1 MTPAEFYSTY
11 LPMAQGVS
19 QRTGLDP
26 RLVLAQAALE
36 SGWGSSVPGGNL
48 FGIKSHGQAGGRVVP
63 TVEYE
68 GGQYVPQ
75 EASFRTYATPEASF
89 QDYGSFI
96 LENPR
101 YQPVMAAKNL
111 EDQIAAM
118 GASGYATDPEYA
130 RKLSSIV
137 RMFGADGGSTPMAP
151 QPQPQRPQGLLEQIG
166 LQRMGTGGQQGD
178 IPFHQR
184 DKFRDFAGRL
194 AMAANTLR
202 QRPDPNIP
210 AAVQAAQQQRSGNR
224 TLDWLAQQPDGGRFA
239 EIGRVAG
246 PAVALQEYMKAQ
258 AGPEKTAAIQ
268 NYEYFRQMGMPHEQA
283 LAAAKGGQT
292 INVGLGDQ
300 LSPYQEA
307 QDKAF
312 ADLALDWKAGGLA
325 DLSQQRDTIAGVISD
340 IAESDEPMSG
350 PTVAAIS
357 KLGLGA
363 VLTPEAED
371 VQQRV
376 ASVVQRTLKE
386 TLGAQFTQK
395 EGEQLIARAYN
406 PALSPEMNLRRLGA
420 LFDTIQQT
428 VDARRSMIEYAD
440 KAGTLAG
447 YTGPVPTNDDAV
459 LAAEIEAAM
468 NAVAAPAETTDVDG
482 QLAVGTLDSGY
493 RYIGGPPHLEI
504 SWEKAK

>member
-75 EASFRTYATPEASF
+75 EASFRTYASPEASF

-151 QPQPQRPQGLLEQIG
+151 QPQPQRPQGLLEHIG
-166 LQRMGTGGQQGD
+166 LQRMGTGGPQGD

-184 DKFRDFAGRL
+184 DKFRGFAGRL

-224 TLDWLAQQPDGGRFA
+224 TAEWLAQQPGGEPYARMIEA
-239 EIGRVAG
+239 D
-246 PAVALQEYMKAQ
+246 P
-258 AGPEKTAAIQ
+258 
-268 NYEYFRQMGMPHEQA
+268 N
-283 LAAAKGGQT
+283 AAA
-292 INVGLGDQ
+292 
-300 LSPYQEA
+300 S
-307 QDKAF
+307 
-312 ADLALDWKAGGLA
+312 
-325 DLSQQRDTIAGVISD
+325 
-340 IAESDEPMSG
+340 
-350 PTVAAIS
+350 
-357 KLGLGA
+357 
-363 VLTPEAED
+363 
-371 VQQRV
+371 
-376 ASVVQRTLKE
+376 
-386 TLGAQFTQK
+386 
-395 EGEQLIARAYN
+395 
-406 PALSPEMNLRRLGA
+406 
-420 LFDTIQQT
+420 
-428 VDARRSMIEYAD
+428 
-440 KAGTLAG
+440 
-447 YTGPVPTNDDAV
+447 V
-459 LAAEIEAAM
+459 LAAYQQSRAGASYKQVMGSDLGLTGEAAGRM
-468 NAVAAPAETTDVDG
+468 FNVAPDGKITQVGGVAPTTIIGAGETEWEKGVGKAGVETLTTIQNEAAAAGDMIASANYLENLMRDPAFTSGALAEPQMAYKKIVEALGGDPANVGSLEAFQAVSSQMILDKMGGSLGAGFSEGDRKFVERMAPQLSTSPEGNRMILDMQRKVAERKIQIAEFAD
-482 QLAVGTLDSGY
+482 
-493 RYIGGPPHLEI
+493 RYIEDEGMI
-504 SWEKAK
+504 DEKFMGALREWSKQNPLFEVVDASSYFNQ